1 MKKTIVFDFDGVIH
15 QKYDGYKDGSI
26 YGTINYELL
35 NYIKELLKDYYIVI
49 SSNRPAKQIVDYM
62 NNNTDLD
69 FEIFN
74 KDDKNLYWEK
84 DNIIGVTNQKAIG
97 ILYIDDRAFRYD
109 KNKDTK
115 HNIENIKMTLKNI
128 NNEVDIPQLI
138 SFVRDKI
145 QENIDKN
152 KRTNFDLDIVY
163 TGKISSLQEV
173 LDFVNKGGKE

>member
-15 QKYDGYKDGSI
+15 QKYNGYKDGSI

-84 DNIIGVTNQKAIG
+84 NNIIGVTNQKAIG
-97 ILYIDDRAFRYD
+97 ILYIDDRGFRYD
-109 KNKDTK
+109 KNRNAKY
-115 HNIENIKMTLKNI
+115 NIENIKAVLENKNI
-128 NNEVDIPQLI
+128 NNKFENLQQRVDKAIEKLYCWGEAINP
-138 SFVRDKI
+138 
-145 QENIDKN
+145 
-152 KRTNFDLDIVY
+152 
-163 TGKISSLQEV
+163 
-173 LDFVNKGGKE
+173 DFQKEMLSILKEEEK